1 MPSSRLVPGR
11 YPPVG
16 TSPIADAIR
25 ERRGSR
31 GLTALD
37 GTLLHVPPVAQGWNS
52 LLGAIRTKG
61 KLSDDVRE
69 LMILRVA
76 AHNHAAYEWIH
87 HEHVGRS
94 AGLTTDQLLVIRDTS
109 RLPTDGGVLSALQ
122 KSALAFA
129 QESTTKV
136 KVSPEVTDALKKN
149 LQNDDDLFV
158 EAAAVVATYN
168 MVSRFLVS
176 LDVGGGSDDLVPW
189 PVDEQEHKIPLPSSP
204 SYYIYAK
211 TYIVSPSA
219 PWLVFCNSLLTNTTL
234 WNPLLTYL
242 LTPPREFNIL
252 LHDQRGHGASVSPLS
267 DPCTMPILAQ
277 DVAHILASLGIKQV
291 HSVVGVSQGGAVAL
305 SFGIQF
311 PHLTKS
317 VVACDTSPKTPAGN
331 KEAWEGRIATA
342 KEKGMKELAYI
353 TVPRWFPTGSS
364 ITDPRRQAI
373 EEMIEATDLDGFALG
388 ASALMEYDLYVDRLD
403 DCKIKTLL
411 VAGDLDGGGNVG
423 KGLKALRERW
433 AGKGGDIAYQEIPQG
448 GHLPMIDNTE
458 RYWEVLS
465 IFLGNIA

>member
-11 YPPVG
+11 YPPAG

-25 ERRGSR
+25 ERRGAR

-61 KLSDDVRE
+61 RLSGDVRE

-94 AGLTTDQLLVIRDTS
+94 AGLTTEQLLVIRDTS
-109 RLPTDGGVLSALQ
+109 QLPTEGGVLSVLQ
-122 KSALAFA
+122 RSALAFA

-136 KVSPEVTDALKKN
+136 KVSPEVTDALRKN
-149 LQNDDDLFV
+149 LGDDDDLFV

-189 PVDEQEHKIPLPSSP
+189 PANEQEHKIPLSSP
-204 SYYIYAK
+204 PSHYIYAK

-219 PWLVFCNSLLTNTTL
+219 PWLVFCNSLLTDTTL

-242 LTPPREFNIL
+242 LAPPRAFNIL
-252 LHDQRGHGASVSPLS
+252 LHDQRGHGASISPLS
-267 DPCTMPILAQ
+267 EPCTMQILAQ
-277 DVAHILASLGIKQV
+277 DVAHVLASLGIKQV
-291 HSVVGVSQGGAVAL
+291 HSVIGVSQGGAVAL
-305 SFGIQF
+305 SFGSQF
-311 PHLTKS
+311 PQLTKS
-317 VVACDTSPKTPAGN
+317 IVACDTSAKTPAGN

-342 KEKGMKELAYI
+342 KERGMKELANI
-353 TVPRWFPTGSS
+353 TVPRWFPEGSA
-364 ITDPRRQAI
+364 IIYPRRQAI
-373 EEMIEATDLDGFALG
+373 EEMIEGTDLDGFALG
-388 ASALMEYDLYVDRLD
+388 ASALMEYDLYADGLD
-403 DCKIKTLL
+403 DCKVKTML

-423 KGLKALRERW
+423 KGLKALKERW
-433 AGKGGDIAYQEIPQG
+433 AKKGGDIAYQEIPQT
-448 GHLPMIDNTE
+448 GHLPMIDNTS

-465 IFLGNIA
+465 AFFGSVA